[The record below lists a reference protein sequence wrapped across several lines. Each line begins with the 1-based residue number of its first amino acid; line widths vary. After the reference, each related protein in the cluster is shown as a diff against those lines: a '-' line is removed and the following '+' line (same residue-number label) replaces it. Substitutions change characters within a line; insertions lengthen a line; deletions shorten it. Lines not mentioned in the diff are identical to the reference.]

1 MSLHEGDWLKER
13 GHMMHTTHTKNLKHN
28 LIGHNETT
36 SETLPKHFY
45 QLSFYYFRSD
55 TKIAIDGSVIFGIKM
70 KLLLNNYSQQGLQQQ
85 LTVCCHQLDTFLR
98 LLKEHKFDKR
108 YAK

>member
-45 QLSFYYFRSD
+45 QLSFSYFRSD
-55 TKIAIDGSVIFGIKM
+55 TKIAFHGSVIFGNKNETIIK
-70 KLLLNNYSQQGLQQQ
+70 
-85 LTVCCHQLDTFLR
+85 
-98 LLKEHKFDKR
+98 
-108 YAK
+108 